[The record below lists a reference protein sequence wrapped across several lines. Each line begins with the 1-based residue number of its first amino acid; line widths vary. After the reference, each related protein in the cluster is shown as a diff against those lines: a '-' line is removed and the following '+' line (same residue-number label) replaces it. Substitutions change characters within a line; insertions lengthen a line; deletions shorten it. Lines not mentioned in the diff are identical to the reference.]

1 MSFWNFQSQEET
13 SITKQIIDIYLRL
26 LHSVESLPSS
36 SVDHSNLIYTT
47 KSSEAGELQND
58 TRSKKRPH
66 LGDLKSVSTTVIPRV
81 TSKGLLSSFFLHRV
95 LRLSDFLDE
104 LAKGDRTVVDFI
116 CFGYFYTSGPNGKD
130 QVVMHMDYLLDR
142 LLACMDEIGDGV
154 NSGEERYGSLVPSP
168 VNEDP
173 DRIDISDSIGMA
185 EDDNNGA
192 DETSELGITLRKLV
206 ESGWIDRKN
215 SEMLIEEFDAVKEAE
230 VITAVLTSGIWL
242 ITESLV
248 ASKSRM
254 ARLWSLLNHPG
265 ITSEG
270 SMQLATFMKIHD
282 TLFMGSPTHY
292 LNFIRNL
299 PNNYVADSFLHLAGF
314 PTALDVLLRLIATD
328 KPEQPTGI
336 LDIMYHSDLI
346 PKCLSFFDNEL
357 YEPHVQVSVSNFLQ
371 SLIEISANV
380 PINEMAIGP
389 NALTRQLVSPEGI
402 DKFIDNIINQKGV
415 ALINTVPVVIELIRK
430 NNSDY
435 DQIALV
441 DTTIDKN
448 PPSSRDP
455 LYLGILLKR
464 FTERLPELLAL
475 ALDILDPTEDLPR
488 RENQIHEIFVPL
500 GIVRCRILEL
510 LAELLHCSNIGSL
523 NTRRAEFVERRRDKC
538 REVIHDLHTAL
549 SDTISSTQ
557 PSEVSEKG
565 DNNGDEEDEDEDSD
579 ANIHNILGEL
589 DETFEIPYVSASQN
603 RKLRDRSTIGDG
615 FKVRL
620 YDLQVLPK
628 IMEVFLVYQW
638 NDFWHNAVFDILQQL
653 FGGRMDSTYNSF
665 LVYSLFDQRGSYKF
679 MDDSDD
685 DTQMLL
691 EKKTGNFSILRDFV
705 LRGYHDS
712 YNFYEKWG
720 TNLGYMGHLI
730 LITEEIVKFSL
741 LYKVNLISKEI
752 SDALQ
757 DKIWERFVSEVLS
770 EIRAMHSKI
779 LGSSK
784 YPQNDSNL
792 LLQSDVIS
800 PAYED
805 RNEWIDLDDSPQDQ
819 LDLSMTLTTGQ
830 LHEKFGALWE

>member
-36 SVDHSNLIYTT
+36 SEDNSNLIYTT
-47 KSSEAGELQND
+47 KSSEADVFHND

-66 LGDLKSVSTTVIPRV
+66 LGNLKSVSTTVIPKV
-81 TSKGLLSSFFLHRV
+81 TSRSLLSSFFLHRV
-95 LRLSDFLDE
+95 LRLGDFLDE
-104 LAKGDRTVVDFI
+104 LAKGDKTVIDFI
-116 CFGYFYTSGPNGKD
+116 CFGYFYTSSPNGED
-130 QVVMHMDYLLDR
+130 RVVMHMDYLLDR

-154 NSGEERYGSLVPSP
+154 NTGEDRYDRLVPSP
-168 VNEDP
+168 VNGDP
-173 DRIDISDSIGMA
+173 DRIDISDGIRMA
-185 EDDNNGA
+185 EDDNNDN
-192 DETSELGITLRKLV
+192 DETSGYGTTLKKLV
-206 ESGWIDRKN
+206 ESGWVDRKN
-215 SEMLIEEFDAVKEAE
+215 SEMLVEEFDAPKEAE
-230 VITAVLTSGIWL
+230 VITAILTSGIWL

-254 ARLWSLLNHPG
+254 ARVWSLLNHPA

-282 TLFMGSPTHY
+282 TLLMGSPTRY

-299 PNNYVADSFLHLAGF
+299 PNNYVVDSFLHFAGF
-314 PTALDVLLRLIATD
+314 PTVLEVLLRLIATD

-357 YEPHVQVSVSNFLQ
+357 YEPHVQASVSNFLQ

-441 DTTIDKN
+441 DTTINRN

-455 LYLGILLKR
+455 LYLGSLLRR

-475 ALDILDPTEDLPR
+475 ALDILDPAGDFPR

-500 GIVRCRILEL
+500 GIARCRILEL

-538 REVIHDLHTAL
+538 RAVIQGLQIAL
-549 SDTISSTQ
+549 SDTISSTR
-557 PSEVSEKG
+557 PSEVNEKEG
-565 DNNGDEEDEDEDSD
+565 HDEEEEEEDSD
-579 ANIHNILGEL
+579 TNIHNILGEL

-603 RKLRDRSTIGDG
+603 RKLRSRPTIGDG

-620 YDLQVLPK
+620 FDLQVLPK

-665 LVYSLFDQRGSYKF
+665 LVYSIFDQQGSYKF
-679 MDDSDD
+679 IKDNDNG
-685 DTQMLL
+685 DTPMQL
-691 EKKTGNFSILRDFV
+691 EKTGNFNILRDFV
-705 LRGYHDS
+705 LKGYHDS

-741 LYKVNLISKEI
+741 LYKVNLISGEI
-752 SDALQ
+752 FDALQ
-757 DKIWERFVSEVLS
+757 DKTWERFVNEVLS

-784 YPQNDSNL
+784 CPQNDSNL

-805 RNEWIDLDDSPQDQ
+805 RNEWIDLDELPQDQ
-819 LDLSMTLTTGQ
+819 PDLSMTLTAGE
-830 LHEKFGALWE
+830 LHEKFGALWG